1 MHGDGCFGGVV
12 GVGVIGV
19 GVIGVGV
26 ISVGVIG
33 VFVRV
38 FTIMVLVW
46 AF

>member
-38 FTIMVLVW
+38 FTILVLVL